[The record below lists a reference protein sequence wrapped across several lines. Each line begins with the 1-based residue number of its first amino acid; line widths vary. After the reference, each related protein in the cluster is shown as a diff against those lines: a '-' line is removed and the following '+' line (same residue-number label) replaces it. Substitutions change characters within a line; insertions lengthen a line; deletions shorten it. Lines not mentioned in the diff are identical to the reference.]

1 MPVSP
6 FGGVVETGLRTLSV
20 MVESVEWAVIIDALR
35 RHQGSL
41 SPSTE
46 ALGMAKPTLHDRIRE
61 YGLNERR

>member
-1 MPVSP
+1 
-6 FGGVVETGLRTLSV
+6 
-20 MVESVEWAVIIDALR
+20 MVESVEWAVIVDALR